1 MGSSRRSVR
10 TRPGSKAS
18 SERLCHNTQIH
29 IGRQHGTQ
37 SHHPRAQAHNLS
49 NTSRA
54 QAANLHKATQMLVAL
69 CGSYAWQKDGTPP
82 QHCHRCQDLK
92 QCPLRH
98 CAGPR
103 QKCLQAGRQHAALDT
118 RLNGEQS
125 SSQHPTILQGGHT
138 TARPVSGV
146 QDTRILVTLRAHIR
160 CAPEGLG
167 TSAGLWP
174 QNTQSTQCTT
184 LG

>member
-1 MGSSRRSVR
+1 
-10 TRPGSKAS
+10 
-18 SERLCHNTQIH
+18 
-29 IGRQHGTQ
+29 
-37 SHHPRAQAHNLS
+37 
-49 NTSRA
+49 
-54 QAANLHKATQMLVAL
+54 MLVAL

-92 QCPLRH
+92 KCPLRH
-98 CAGPR
+98 CACPR

-146 QDTRILVTLRAHIR
+146 QDTRTQRSFANTSGAHLKDW
-160 CAPEGLG
+160 AP
-167 TSAGLWP
+167 P
-174 QNTQSTQCTT
+174 QDSGHRTPSRPNVRLQVSRNSTETPRNLDQQHPVRVRK
-184 LG
+184 LL